1 MNYCSGMTDA
11 LHNSRFLK
19 ACRGEPVDCTPV
31 WLMRQAGRY
40 MAEYREVRA
49 QTSFLGLCK
58 TPELAAKVTLDA
70 QRILGVDAAILFAD
84 LLPILEPL
92 GLKLS
97 YEEGEGPKIHN
108 PIRGAADIDALTLQ
122 NPRESMPFVGE
133 AIKIIR
139 RELPAD
145 IPLIGFA
152 GAPFTLAAYAIE
164 GGGSRNYIHA
174 KTLMYGDPGAWAAL
188 MEKLTGQVIDYLRAQ
203 IEWGV
208 NALQIFD
215 SWVGCLSPAD
225 YRAHVLP
232 WVRRVIGE
240 VRGKVPVIY
249 FGTGTATLLPLVM
262 GEDGDSP
269 QVQGQSPDVVGID
282 WHTPLQR
289 GWELGAKSVQGN
301 MDPVALFAPR
311 EVVLAKAQEVLDA
324 AAGREGHIFNL
335 GHGILPKTPVDNVKA
350 LVDYVHEKSAR

>member
-1 MNYCSGMTDA
+1 MLRAGRVALWNYCSGMTDA

-108 PIRGAADIDALTLQ
+108 PIRGAADIDALTPQ

-174 KTLMYGDPGAWAAL
+174 KTLMYGDPGAWKAL

-232 WVRRVIGE
+232 WVRKVIAE
-240 VRGKVPVIY
+240 VKGRVPVIY
-249 FGTGTATLLPLVM
+249 FGTGTATFLDAMFEAGPEVI
-262 GEDGDSP
+262 
-269 QVQGQSPDVVGID
+269 GID

-289 GWELGAKSVQGN
+289 GWELGAKGVQGN

-311 EVVLAKAQEVLDA
+311 EVMLQKAQEVLDA
-324 AAGREGHIFNL
+324 AAGRNGHIFNL

>member
-1 MNYCSGMTDA
+1 MNA
-11 LHNSRFLK
+11 RLLNSRFLR
-19 ACRGEPVDCTPV
+19 ACRGEPVDVTPV

-40 MAEYREVRA
+40 MPEYQAVRK
-49 QTSFLGLCK
+49 TTDFLGLCK
-58 TPELAAKVTLDA
+58 TPELAAQVTLDA

-84 LLPILEPL
+84 LLPILEPM
-92 GLKLS
+92 GFKLT

-108 PIRGAADIDALTLQ
+108 PIRTAVDIDALKLLD
-122 NPRESMPFVGE
+122 PRQSMPFVGG

-164 GGGSRNYIHA
+164 GGGSKNYIQT
-174 KTLMYGDPGAWAAL
+174 KTLMLGDSGAWRAL
-188 MEKLTGQVIDYLRAQ
+188 MEKLTRQVSDYLLAQ

-208 NALQIFD
+208 QAVQIFD
-215 SWVGCLSPAD
+215 SWVGCLSPSDFQQHA
-225 YRAHVLP
+225 LP
-232 WVRRVIGE
+232 WVRKVIGA

-249 FGTGTATLLPLVM
+249 FGTGTASLLSDM
-262 GEDGDSP
+262 HAAGGD
-269 QVQGQSPDVVGID
+269 VLGVD
-282 WHTPLQR
+282 WQTPLQR
-289 GWELGAKSVQGN
+289 GWEVGAKAVQGN

-311 EVVLAKAQEVLDA
+311 EVVLHKAQEVLDA
-324 AAGREGHIFNL
+324 AAGRAGHIFNL

-350 LVDYVHEKSAR
+350 LVDYVHKQSAK